1 MLYRPILCIFVF
13 ELEQIF
19 AHKVSSLSSLHDSAY
34 KGFVRIFVPCGNYI
48 IIIITQPIFCRD
60 DYILH
65 LHALQ
70 DIDYRHYFK
79 VALYTI
85 MLIAGVDSYV
95 EPISV
100 HSHFIVYVIVI
111 MSFVIITSC
120 DVISHSL
127 YIM

>member
-1 MLYRPILCIFVF
+1 MHIKALFSIFMP
-13 ELEQIF
+13 
-19 AHKVSSLSSLHDSAY
+19 H
-34 KGFVRIFVPCGNYI
+34 GNYI
-48 IIIITQPIFCRD
+48 IIIIIHPIFCRN

-111 MSFVIITSC
+111 TSFVIITSC
-120 DVISHSL
+120 DVIGHSL